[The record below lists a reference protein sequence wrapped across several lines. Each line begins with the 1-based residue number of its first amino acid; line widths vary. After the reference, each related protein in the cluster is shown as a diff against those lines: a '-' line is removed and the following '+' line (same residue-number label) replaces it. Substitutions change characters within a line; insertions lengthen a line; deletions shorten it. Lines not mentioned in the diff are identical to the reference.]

1 MPRKARGINKSG
13 FFHIMTQGINKE
25 YIFNNNYQKQEYINL
40 MKKYKEKQEI
50 KIIAYCIMDNH
61 AHILMYS
68 HDINEISQYMKKL
81 NGAYGLYYNK
91 TNERVGFVYRNRYQS
106 QFITDIDYLKKC
118 IKYIHMNPVKANM
131 VNDASQY
138 RYSSYH
144 QYIKNSNSKIIDIDL
159 IKTIF
164 KSEQYLQKFLKLKD
178 EEIEIMDV
186 DREEENFKIAVRNY
200 LENKKIMIKD
210 IIKNKKIAKEFC
222 KYIKQKGYKQK
233 QIADLLKVSE
243 SKISKILKE

>member
-61 AHILMYS
+61 AHILMHS

-118 IKYIHMNPVKANM
+118 IKYIHMNPVKANI

-164 KSEQYLQKFLKLKD
+164 KSEHYLQKFLKLKD

-200 LENKKIMIKD
+200 LENQKIMIKD
-210 IIKNKKIAKEFC
+210 IIKNKKTAKEFC